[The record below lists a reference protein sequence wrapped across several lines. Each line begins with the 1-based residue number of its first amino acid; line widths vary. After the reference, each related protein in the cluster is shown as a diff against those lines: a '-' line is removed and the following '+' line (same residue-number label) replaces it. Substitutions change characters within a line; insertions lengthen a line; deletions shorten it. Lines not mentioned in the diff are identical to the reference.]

1 MKRNLYLLF
10 VALAVVLTLSACGG
24 NNTNNNGNGAG
35 TQSPATGG
43 ANNAGG
49 GAEKDIT
56 VSATNFEFDQKDIK
70 LNVGDTVNLT
80 LKNVNG
86 NHGLEIPDLDVNIMN
101 GETKTFTVDKAG
113 TYEYH
118 CSIQCGSG
126 HNDMVGTITV
136 S

>member
-1 MKRNLYLLF
+1 MKRKLYLLF
-10 VALAVVLTLSACGG
+10 AALAVVLTLSACGG
-24 NNTNNNGNGAG
+24 NNAINNGNGANAP
-35 TQSPATGG
+35 SPANGGG
-43 ANNAGG
+43 AAG